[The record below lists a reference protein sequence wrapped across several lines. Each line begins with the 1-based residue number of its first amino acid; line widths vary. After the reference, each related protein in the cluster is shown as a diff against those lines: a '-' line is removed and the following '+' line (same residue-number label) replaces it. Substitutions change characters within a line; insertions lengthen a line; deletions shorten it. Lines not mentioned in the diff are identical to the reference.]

1 MKKIIDG
8 REYNTE
14 TAQLIAQD
22 SFAQGTISA
31 TTRYLYRKRNGEY
44 FMYIHYDCDL
54 VTDKYSH
61 IDPLDTDYAQ
71 LWAKG
76 LLSEEAYNELVS
88 GGNAKVKLTLNVT
101 AETRERLKVLAAN
114 HKCSISDIVDALVAA
129 QK

>member
-1 MKKIIDG
+1 MKKVIDG

-22 SFAQGTISA
+22 SFAQGTIFG
-31 TTRYLYRKRNGEY
+31 THHILYRKRNGEY
-44 FMYIHYDCDL
+44 FMFIRYDDDL
-54 VTDKYSH
+54 VRDKMSE
-61 IDPLDTDYAQ
+61 IEPLSTDYAQ

-76 LLSEEAYNELVS
+76 ILSEDAYNELIN
-88 GGNAKVKLTLNVT
+88 GGDAKVKLTLNVT

-114 HKCSISDIVDALVAA
+114 HKCSISDIVDTLVAA